1 MTERLGLYLTKPPF
15 SEFEEGNEVL
25 NNTTV
30 ITPHLPE
37 DFNYD
42 DYKMVI
48 TPIGSVVVIPVF
60 PLDGSDMEE
69 DLGGAFIGG
78 YLGLYTPQRTEG
90 DQILIEIEDGLKT
103 ATSRSW
109 KILARFEKGKWEQCD
124 LRSPLTIQS
133 DK

>member
-37 DFNYD
+37 DFNYE

-48 TPIGSVVVIPVF
+48 TPIGDVVAIPVF

-69 DLGGAFIGG
+69 DLGG
-78 YLGLYTPQRTEG
+78 
-90 DQILIEIEDGLKT
+90 
-103 ATSRSW
+103 
-109 KILARFEKGKWEQCD
+109 
-124 LRSPLTIQS
+124 
-133 DK
+133 